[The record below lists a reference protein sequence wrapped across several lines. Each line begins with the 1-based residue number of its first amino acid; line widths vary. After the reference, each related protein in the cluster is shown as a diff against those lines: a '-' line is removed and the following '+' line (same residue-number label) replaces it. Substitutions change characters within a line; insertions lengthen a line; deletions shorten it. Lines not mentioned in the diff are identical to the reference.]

1 MPFAS
6 CSARMYGTDE
16 PNGSWNVGTGNETEE
31 EKAQEPKR
39 KQTENGL
46 LMLPDQ
52 TMKLAKAD

>member
-1 MPFAS
+1 
-6 CSARMYGTDE
+6 MYGTDE